1 MPEADDDGSTKS
13 RRKLGCCLKT
23 WLKLDE
29 WILRDLLIYN
39 YKPDSRKSQQMFFEM
54 YEDQA
59 EDLAEIIKD
68 AVNDDKKDNDAASN
82 HSAALRDKVKAL
94 KRRGT
99 LRKDQMP
106 NVDTLVAINTVD
118 DDFEKAQ

>member
-1 MPEADDDGSTKS
+1 
-13 RRKLGCCLKT
+13 
-23 WLKLDE
+23 
-29 WILRDLLIYN
+29 
-39 YKPDSRKSQQMFFEM
+39 MFFEM
-54 YEDQA
+54 YETQA

-68 AVNDDKKDNDAASN
+68 AAIDPEDKKDGDDASN

-106 NVDTLVAINTVD
+106 NVDQLAAINSVVD
-118 DDFEKAQ
+118 DDFEKAK